1 MFKKIV
7 GMTPLE
13 YRKKTSR

>member
-7 GMTPLE
+7 GCSPLE
-13 YRKKTSR
+13 YRNNLKG